1 VRYTGLAYRAH
12 NPRWS
17 WAPTSGEG
25 ARLHGG
31 RFNAKGTAALY
42 LSLDTSTAI
51 LEATQGFGNRFPPLT
66 LVTYDVDCADL
77 VDLTGPGALRRHQTT
92 RAELACAWM
101 ALAAAGKPVPSWR
114 LAERLRASAAA
125 GLVAPSFAVGAD
137 NTAKNL
143 VLWRWGDAPPHTV
156 RVFDPDRRL
165 PRDGRSWREDT

>member
-1 VRYTGLAYRAH
+1 VRFEGLAYRAH

-51 LEATQGFGNRFPPLT
+51 VEATQGFGSRFPPLT
-66 LVTYDVDCADL
+66 LVTYDVDCEDL
-77 VDLTGPGALRRHQTT
+77 IELTTEVELRRHHTS
-92 RAELACAWM
+92 RAELACAWL

-114 LAERLRASAAA
+114 LAQRLRAAGAA
-125 GLVAPSFAVGAD
+125 GVLVPSFALGAD
-137 NTAKNL
+137 ATARNL
-143 VLWRWGDAPPHTV
+143 VLLRWGDAQPHAV

-165 PRDGRSWREDT
+165 PRDARSWRDDA